1 MDITNTD
8 AIISRINELIYS
20 ISDNPTAFA
29 KIVGL
34 DPSNFSRKLKKQQA
48 ITEKDINKICR
59 NAHISKEWLLEGVGE
74 RSAVTLSA
82 NNDATDIIKDQIVGL
97 AKRLAENK
105 EEIIRLER
113 ENSDIMAQLTAF
125 CSQLDQIRL

>member
-20 ISDNPTAFA
+20 MSDNPSAFA

-34 DPSNFSRKLKKQQA
+34 DPSNFSRKLKKQQS

-59 NAHISKEWLLEGVGE
+59 NANISKEWLLEGVGE
-74 RSAVTLSA
+74 RSAITLPA

-125 CSQLDQIRL
+125 CSQLDNI

>member
-20 ISDNPTAFA
+20 MSDNPSAFA

-34 DPSNFSRKLKKQQA
+34 DPSNLSRKLKKQQP

-59 NAHISKEWLLEGVGE
+59 NAHISKEWLLDGVGE
-74 RSAVTLSA
+74 RSSIPLPA

-105 EEIIRLER
+105 EEIVRLER

-125 CSQLDQIRL
+125 CSKLDNI

>member
-20 ISDNPTAFA
+20 MSDNPSAFS

-34 DPSNFSRKLKKQQA
+34 DPSNFSRKLKKQQP

-59 NAHISKEWLLEGVGE
+59 NAHISKEWLLEGIGE
-74 RSAVTLSA
+74 RSAITLPA

-105 EEIIRLER
+105 EEIVRLER

-125 CSQLDQIRL
+125 CSQLDNI